1 MNTPKEITQ
10 NYAALGVTKTQYPAS
25 KILVLGIFAGLALA
39 LSGVGSTIAM
49 ASVAGTTLAYAGKL
63 LSALVFPAGLAI
75 ILIAG
80 GELFTS
86 NSLIIISVLDKQVKL
101 PAMFKN
107 WFFVYLGNF
116 IGSMIVVLITVYG
129 GTYSLFG
136 NAAAVTAIST
146 AVTKV
151 SLPFLAILLRA
162 IFCNFLVC
170 VAVFMS
176 FAAKDVVGK
185 IAALF
190 LPIMLFVLS
199 GYEHSIANMYFIPTG
214 LLAARS
220 YDYYH
225 AYGVAYNLPDLA
237 SLTWGSLFLKNLIP
251 VTIGNIIGGA
261 GFIGVISWFLYLREP
276 GKKPVRKTSKKKR

>member
-10 NYAALGVTKTQYPAS
+10 NYAALGVTKTQYPTS
-25 KILVLGIFAGLALA
+25 KMLVLGIFAGLALA
-39 LSGVGSTIAM
+39 LSGVGATIAM
-49 ASVAGTTLAYAGKL
+49 ATVAGTTLSYVGKL
-63 LSALVFPAGLAI
+63 LSAIVFPAGLAI

-86 NSLIIISVLDKQVKL
+86 NSLIIIAVLDKQVKL
-101 PAMFKN
+101 TAMFKN

-116 IGSMIVVLITVYG
+116 IGSMVVVLVTVYG

-146 AVTKV
+146 AVAKV
-151 SLPFLAILLRA
+151 SLPFLDIMLRA
-162 IFCNFLVC
+162 VFCNFLVC

-214 LLAARS
+214 LLTVRF

-225 AYGVAYNLPDLA
+225 AYGAAYNLPDLA
-237 SLTWGSLFLKNLIP
+237 SLTWGALFLKNLIP
-251 VTIGNIIGGA
+251 VTIGNIIGGS
-261 GFIGVISWFLYLREP
+261 GFIGVICWFLYLREP
-276 GKKPVRKTSKKKR
+276 AKKPVRKASKKKR